1 MTNKEFYT
9 VVKEANLSEEITAF
23 AEAAIAKIDAAAEKK
38 RNTPSKAALENAE
51 LAKALAEIMEI
62 DKVYTAAE
70 LAELG
75 ELANASKAT
84 AVAKVLVADGKAIS
98 EDVKGPKGKC
108 KGYTL
113 VEKYED

>member
-9 VVKEANLSEEITAF
+9 NVINANLTEEMTAF
-23 AEAAIAKIDAAAEKK
+23 AEAAIAKMEASAEKK

-51 LAKALAEIMEI
+51 LAKALAEVMEI
-62 DKVYTAAE
+62 DKTYTAAE

-113 VEKYED
+113 VEKYEG

>member
-9 VVKEANLSEEITAF
+9 NVINANLTEEMTAF
-23 AEAAIAKIDAAAEKK
+23 AEAAIAKMEASAEKK

-51 LAKALAEIMEI
+51 LAKVLAEAMEI
-62 DKVYTAAE
+62 DKIYTAAE
-70 LAELG
+70 LVELG

-113 VEKYED
+113 VEKYEG